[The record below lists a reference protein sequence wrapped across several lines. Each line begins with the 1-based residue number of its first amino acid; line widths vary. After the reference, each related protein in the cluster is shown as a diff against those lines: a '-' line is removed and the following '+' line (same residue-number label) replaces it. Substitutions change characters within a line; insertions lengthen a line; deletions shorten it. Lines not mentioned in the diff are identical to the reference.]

1 MASFQKSLASSKEIE
16 QDLNNQIVQKNIQI
30 ENWKTEMKDS
40 DHQKAQS
47 KEEVE
52 RYQSKLEE
60 QLKTSEMLLVQIDEI
75 NKQKTK
81 AVTQNSQSLEQ
92 IKEG

>member
-1 MASFQKSLASSKEIE
+1 MASFQKSLAGSKEIE

-40 DHQKAQS
+40 DHQKAQL

-60 QLKTSEMLLVQIDEI
+60 
-75 NKQKTK
+75 
-81 AVTQNSQSLEQ
+81 
-92 IKEG
+92 

>member
-40 DHQKAQS
+40 DHQKAQL

-81 AVTQNSQSLEQ
+81 AVTQNSQSLE
-92 IKEG
+92 

>member
-1 MASFQKSLASSKEIE
+1 MASFQKSLAGSKEIE

-40 DHQKAQS
+40 DHQKAQL

-81 AVTQNSQSLEQ
+81 AVTQNSQSLE
-92 IKEG
+92 

>member
-1 MASFQKSLASSKEIE
+1 
-16 QDLNNQIVQKNIQI
+16 
-30 ENWKTEMKDS
+30 MKDS
-40 DHQKAQS
+40 DHQKAQL

-52 RYQSKLEE
+52 RYQNKLEE

>member
-1 MASFQKSLASSKEIE
+1 MASFQTSLAGSKEIE

-40 DHQKAQS
+40 DHQKAQL

-81 AVTQNSQSLEQ
+81 AVTQNSQSLE
-92 IKEG
+92 

>member
-1 MASFQKSLASSKEIE
+1 MASFQKSLAGSKEIE

-40 DHQKAQS
+40 DHQKAQL

-52 RYQSKLEE
+52 RY
-60 QLKTSEMLLVQIDEI
+60 
-75 NKQKTK
+75 
-81 AVTQNSQSLEQ
+81 
-92 IKEG
+92 